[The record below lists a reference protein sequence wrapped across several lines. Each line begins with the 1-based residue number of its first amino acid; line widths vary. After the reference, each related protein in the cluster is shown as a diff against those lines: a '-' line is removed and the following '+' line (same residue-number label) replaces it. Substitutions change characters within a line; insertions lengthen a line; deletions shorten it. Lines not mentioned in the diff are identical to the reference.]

1 MEGEGNKRAKRAQC
15 QGREQH
21 EWKESKEQE
30 REKRWQR
37 TSDESEIVYKKRSE
51 NNKKETNKN
60 NK

>member
-1 MEGEGNKRAKRAQC
+1 MEGEWNERAKRAQC

-30 REKRWQR
+30 REKIWQR

-51 NNKKETNKN
+51 NIKKR
-60 NK
+60 